1 MKKFNKQKLISN
13 EVLVQKAKLL
23 NTAGKPSKHI
33 REVLELS
40 VDELNIIR
48 TYLIGRKEWTYN
60 GDWSK
65 RNTMNNKITKT
76 ANTIKTTK
84 TTKTTKPNKST
95 SVKSVVVKESRR
107 PKAIEVLNINFKGI
121 NVEIQKSSNIVV
133 TENTIYVK

>member
-1 MKKFNKQKLISN
+1 MKKANKQKLISN

-40 VDELNIIR
+40 LDEMNIIR
-48 TYLIGRKEWTYN
+48 AYLIGRKQWTYN
-60 GDWSK
+60 GAWAK
-65 RNTMNNKITKT
+65 RNTMHTKS
-76 ANTIKTTK
+76 IKTI
-84 TTKTTKPNKST
+84 KTTKPNKST

-107 PKAIEVLNINFKGI
+107 PKAIEVLHINFKGI

>member
-1 MKKFNKQKLISN
+1 MKKANKQNLISN

-48 TYLIGRKEWTYN
+48 TYLIERKEWTYN
-60 GDWSK
+60 GAWAK
-65 RNTMNNKITKT
+65 RNNMN
-76 ANTIKTTK
+76 K

>member
-1 MKKFNKQKLISN
+1 MKKANKQKLISN
-13 EVLVQKAKLL
+13 EVLVQKAKVL

-40 VDELNIIR
+40 VDEMNIIR
-48 TYLIGRKEWTYN
+48 AYLIGRKEWTYN
-60 GDWSK
+60 GAWAK
-65 RNTMNNKITKT
+65 RNTMNT
-76 ANTIKTTK
+76 KTTK
-84 TTKTTKPNKST
+84 TTKTNKST

-107 PKAIEVLNINFKGI
+107 PKAIEVLHINFKGI

>member
-1 MKKFNKQKLISN
+1 MKKANKQKLISN

-40 VDELNIIR
+40 LDEMNIIR
-48 TYLIGRKEWTYN
+48 AYLIGRKQWTYN
-60 GDWSK
+60 GAWAK
-65 RNTMNNKITKT
+65 RNTMNT
-76 ANTIKTTK
+76 KTTK
-84 TTKTTKPNKST
+84 TTKTNKST

-107 PKAIEVLNINFKGI
+107 PKAIEVLHINFKGI